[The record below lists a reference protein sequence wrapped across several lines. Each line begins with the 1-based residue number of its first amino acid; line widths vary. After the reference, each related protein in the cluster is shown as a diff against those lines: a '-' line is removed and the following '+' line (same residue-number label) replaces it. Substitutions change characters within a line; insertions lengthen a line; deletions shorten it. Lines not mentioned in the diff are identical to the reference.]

1 MARPPM
7 RPRSFKAD
15 DDLWDASL
23 KAAEILHTDVSTEIR
38 ASLRA
43 LVKRAAR
50 ATHPDARPATHTDTE
65 ETQP

>member
-7 RPRSFKAD
+7 RPRSFKCD
-15 DDLWDASL
+15 DPLWDASL
-23 KAAEILHTDVSTEIR
+23 EAAEILRTDVSTEIR

-50 ATHPDARPATHTDTE
+50 TATPTDTE

>member
-7 RPRSFKAD
+7 RPRSVKVD
-15 DDLWDASL
+15 DELWDASL
-23 KAAEILHTDVSTEIR
+23 EAAEVLRTDVSTEIR
-38 ASLRA
+38 QALRA

-50 ATHPDARPATHTDTE
+50 TARPDTE